1 VLEHLLNLRSTTAL
15 LDSNMSNN
23 LTPLQEAYQTLLEG
37 LTLTAKL
44 ERDFADI
51 TQRDVDLMKQD
62 VRTRRVNRRVNQS
75 VILDNISHRLMTYMS
90 KYLDMG
96 RSRDRLETQFL
107 DLAVEAFATERRIVR
122 SRLHVHGELAVDAMF
137 VRIRMY
143 EIQSGKSLVEWN
155 IIPSRPT

>member
-1 VLEHLLNLRSTTAL
+1 
-15 LDSNMSNN
+15 MSNN

-62 VRTRRVNRRVNQS
+62 VRTRRVNRQVDQI

-107 DLAVEAFATERRIVR
+107 DLAVEAFATERGIVR